1 MHSKN
6 NNKTQS
12 FVQGLRP
19 FSKTIPKTLKKHLR
33 KGGYNYSNI
42 VDNWTKMVSKKI
54 ADACYP
60 ITVKMGKEMR
70 EGTLV
75 LNVIH
80 GKELEVEYKKNE
92 IMDKINSFF
101 GKITQCIFIFLEKK
115 VLNDAAGVN
124 LVSKGFFEYFQK
136 LHLDFEEKYLQVEL
150 LQYCL
155 CLVLVE
161 EFQRW

>member
-6 NNKTQS
+6 NNKSQT
-12 FVQGLRP
+12 FIQGLRP
-19 FSKTIPKTLKKHLR
+19 FSSSIPKTLKKHLR

-42 VDNWTKMVSKKI
+42 VDNWTKMASKKI

-80 GKELEVEYKKNE
+80 GKELEVEYEKNE

-101 GKITQCIFIFLEKK
+101 GYKCISSVVLKIVQDTVKPKKNFPKIKDFSKIEDKMSKVNDDTLKSSLNNFLKAFNER
-115 VLNDAAGVN
+115 NN
-124 LVSKGFFEYFQK
+124 
-136 LHLDFEEKYLQVEL
+136 
-150 LQYCL
+150 
-155 CLVLVE
+155 
-161 EFQRW
+161 

>member
-6 NNKTQS
+6 NNKSQT
-12 FVQGLRP
+12 FIQGLRP
-19 FSKTIPKTLKKHLR
+19 FSSSIPKTLKKHLR

-60 ITVKMGKEMR
+60 ITVKMGKKMR

-80 GKELEVEYKKNE
+80 GKELEVEYEKNE

-101 GKITQCIFIFLEKK
+101 GYKCISKVVLKIVQNTVKPKKNFPKIKDFSKIEDKMSKVNDDKLKSSLNNFLKAFNER
-115 VLNDAAGVN
+115 NN
-124 LVSKGFFEYFQK
+124 
-136 LHLDFEEKYLQVEL
+136 
-150 LQYCL
+150 
-155 CLVLVE
+155 
-161 EFQRW
+161 

>member
-6 NNKTQS
+6 NNKSQT
-12 FVQGLRP
+12 FIQGLRP
-19 FSKTIPKTLKKHLR
+19 FSSSIPKALKKHLR

-101 GKITQCIFIFLEKK
+101 GYKCISNVVLKIVQDTVKPKKNFPKIKDFSKIEDKMSKVNDDTLKSSLNNFLKAFNER
-115 VLNDAAGVN
+115 NN
-124 LVSKGFFEYFQK
+124 
-136 LHLDFEEKYLQVEL
+136 
-150 LQYCL
+150 
-155 CLVLVE
+155 
-161 EFQRW
+161 